1 MANEIGQIIIN
12 INEDSVTWET
22 ELEIP
27 EVIFWL
33 ETTKAMVLSRTVL
46 GSSNVED

>member
-1 MANEIGQIIIN
+1 MSNEIGKIVIN

-22 ELEIP
+22 EMEIP

-33 ETTKAMVLSRTVL
+33 ETTKAMVINRTIF
-46 GSSNVED
+46 SDSKVES

>member
-1 MANEIGQIIIN
+1 MANEIGKIVIN

-22 ELEIP
+22 EFDVP

-33 ETTKAMVLSRTVL
+33 ETTKMMVLTRSVL
-46 GSSNVED
+46 NDGSDE

>member
-1 MANEIGQIIIN
+1 MSNEIGKITIN

-22 ELEIP
+22 EMEIP

-33 ETTKAMVLSRTVL
+33 EVTKAMVISRNVL
-46 GSSNVED
+46 NESKDS

>member
-1 MANEIGQIIIN
+1 MENEIGKIIIN

-22 ELEIP
+22 EMEIP

-33 ETTKAMVLSRTVL
+33 EVTKAMVISRNVL
-46 GSSNVED
+46 NGSRES

>member
-1 MANEIGQIIIN
+1 MSSEIGKIVIN

-22 ELEIP
+22 EMEIP

-33 ETTKAMVLSRTVL
+33 EVTKAMVLSRNVL
-46 GSSNVED
+46 NDNKES

>member
-1 MANEIGQIIIN
+1 MSNEIGKIVIN

-22 ELEIP
+22 EMEIP

-33 ETTKAMVLSRTVL
+33 EVTKTMVLSRNVL
-46 GSSNVED
+46 NDSKDS

>member
-1 MANEIGQIIIN
+1 MSNEIGKIIIN

-22 ELEIP
+22 EFDIP

-33 ETTKAMVLSRTVL
+33 ETTKAMVINRNVL
-46 GSSNVED
+46 NNNSGE

>member
-1 MANEIGQIIIN
+1 MSNEIGKITIN

-22 ELEIP
+22 ELDIP

-33 ETTKAMVLSRTVL
+33 ETTKAMVINRTIFNDPK
-46 GSSNVED
+46 SN